1 MGLREMEREI
11 LHREKKTGTWR
22 KWLLRGIVVL
32 LLVGLGVAA
41 EAGAWLLSR
50 YREGAVREQELTA
63 QVERLQ
69 ASLAQGQAA
78 LEEAQQIIEQM
89 KEYSVASPEGV
100 VPEYTQLYPD
110 FYAQPWTGETVSGGK
125 TVCLTFDDGPSP
137 NTDRVLA
144 VLEEQGVKGTFFVVG
159 KTGQKDQQRMRDI
172 VAAGHT
178 LAMHSWSHDYR
189 KIYASVDAF
198 LEDCYQLYQWIYEVT
213 GIYPQ
218 VFRFPGGSV
227 NGYDRGIYQE
237 IVAEMTRRGFVYFDW
252 NASAQDATAKPLDP
266 AVIRDNCLKGIGREL
281 VVVLSH
287 DSTART
293 TTVEALPSIIQ
304 GYRDAGYT
312 FAPLTPGV
320 TPVILAY
327 KREK

>member
-189 KIYASVDAF
+189 KIYASVEAF

-287 DSTART
+287 DSAART

-320 TPVILAY
+320 TPVILDY